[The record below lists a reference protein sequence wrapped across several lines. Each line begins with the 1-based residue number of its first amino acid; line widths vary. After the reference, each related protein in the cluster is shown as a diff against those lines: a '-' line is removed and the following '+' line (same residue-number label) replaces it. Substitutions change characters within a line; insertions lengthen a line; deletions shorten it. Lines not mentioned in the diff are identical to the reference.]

1 MFESQQFLNFIQQ
14 YGYWIIYP
22 LMVIEGPIVTLVA
35 SGLSALGILRI
46 EIIFLLSVVG
56 DLTMDIILYYIGFY
70 GNKRLRKYI
79 LKQPTLEKRRQ
90 LVHKFFKKHGG
101 KMIFFVKIS
110 TGLCYITFIT
120 AGMVKMPLKRFL
132 TFSLLGG
139 ILWSGL
145 LVTLGYF
152 YGHLY
157 QEINGKIEQAGIIII
172 GLGIITLLTLSFI
185 RKRKINKL
193 LNNKLVP

>member
-1 MFESQQFLNFIQQ
+1 MEQQLLDFIQQ

-22 LMVIEGPIVTLVA
+22 LMIIEGPIITLVA
-35 SGLSALGILRI
+35 SGFSALGILRI
-46 EIIFLLSVVG
+46 EIIFLLSVIG

-79 LKQPTLEKRRQ
+79 LKQPTLERRRQ
-90 LVHKFFKKHGG
+90 LVHNFFKEHGG

-110 TGLCYITFIT
+110 TGLCYVTFIT
-120 AGMVKMPLKRFL
+120 AGMIKMPLKRFL

-139 ILWSGL
+139 ILWNGL
-145 LVTLGYF
+145 LVVLGYF

-157 QEINGKIEQAGIIII
+157 QEISGKIGQAGVIIM
-172 GLGIITLLTLSFI
+172 GLGVITILALSFI
-185 RKRKINKL
+185 KKWKTNSL
-193 LNNKLVP
+193 LNSSN